1 MKKNAYFVIIVV
13 SIIIFASLFIVYFDE
28 IGYII
33 FTSQIKS
40 VDSYDI
46 ELIIEDEFKSNVLIL
61 VGRLSCASCIDIYKN
76 IKTILD
82 KTQVE
87 NIAYYDTDKSRQNS
101 NFKKVGDYLN
111 IDFIPSLV
119 YIKEGK
125 VLYIFSPIDLDIDNI
140 DAIIDK
146 LQ

>member
-1 MKKNAYFVIIVV
+1 MKKNAYSVIIVV

-46 ELIIEDEFKSNVLIL
+46 ELIIEDEFKSDVLIL
-61 VGRLSCASCIDIYKN
+61 VGRLSCSSCIDIYKN

-125 VLYIFSPIDLDIDNI
+125 VVYTFSPIDLDIDNI

>member
-46 ELIIEDEFKSNVLIL
+46 ELIIEDEFKSDVLIL
-61 VGRLSCASCIDIYKN
+61 VGRLSCSSCIDIYKN

-125 VLYIFSPIDLDIDNI
+125 VVYTFSPIDLDIDNI